1 MSYTTRI
8 MIVSVMML
16 LASVTIGGVYAS
28 TVTVSGGQISQVGNE
43 VSVPISMDIAD
54 NGLIYDQMRITV
66 ADPTIAEVTKVDFP
80 SWANLNNVATT
91 LPASVVVATAGDLSQ
106 NPKNPPGATN
116 VPIATVTLKGLKVGT
131 TQINL
136 DFVGQGLGGVMIH
149 PAIQA
154 GTLKVNGVAPTP
166 TTVVPTTST
175 PVPTTTTVIPTTS
188 TPVPTTVVPTTPTPL
203 PTPVGPTGQVYFST
217 TPQGAAI
224 IIDGVASNGVTPF
237 IIPVPVGS
245 HQVVFRLAGYNE
257 LQAGFTAQQSSM
269 TTVSRRLS
277 PGGSIIPTTRVTTVA
292 TTVPGTSVTPIT
304 TVPTTGPTVLPTTV
318 PTGDPYSWL
327 YQVTVPSWFKTYIP
341 FF

>member
-1 MSYTTRI
+1 MKFEKAFKI
-8 MIVSVMML
+8 AGIICIL
-16 LASVTIGGVYAS
+16 LAGLAGIASAVTI
-28 TVTVSGGQISQVGNE
+28 TVGGGQIATVGDQIDVPVTLDSAPTGLSFFQMTVTSTDPSVASIVK
-43 VSVPISMDIAD
+43 VS
-54 NGLIYDQMRITV
+54 
-66 ADPTIAEVTKVDFP
+66 FP
-80 SWANLNNVATT
+80 PWATLNSTGS
-91 LPASVVVATAGDLSQ
+91 LPAGTVELTAIDLGHA
-106 NPKNPPGATN
+106 NPPGASN
-116 VPIATVTLKGLKVGT
+116 ILLATVTVKGLKAGS
-131 TQINL
+131 TQLTVNKNS
-136 DFVGQGLGGVMIH
+136 LGDPSYHESPAGVVVPGPI
-149 PAIQA
+149 
-154 GTLKVNGVAPTP
+154 LVRGVAPTP
-166 TTVVPTTST
+166 TT
-175 PVPTTTTVIPTTS
+175 PVPTTS
-188 TPVPTTVVPTTPTPL
+188 TPVPTTVVPTTPTPIPTPTPL